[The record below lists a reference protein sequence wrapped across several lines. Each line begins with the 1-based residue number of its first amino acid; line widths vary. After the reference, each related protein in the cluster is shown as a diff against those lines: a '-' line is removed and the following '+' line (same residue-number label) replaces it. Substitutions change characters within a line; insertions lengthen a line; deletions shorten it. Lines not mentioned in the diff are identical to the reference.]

1 MPATPKLKKRGF
13 VMTGGGAKG
22 FYEAGVIHAF
32 HISGME
38 FDVITG
44 SSIGAMNSVF
54 FAEYLYQKRQLAA
67 DVRSDP
73 LQSVEAMDHL
83 VKAYHHAWLQMS
95 DRQIVDDSPTGPIGR
110 LKDDLEQF
118 NLDLPLITRLGWWW
132 TDPDRK
138 AIPPAPIWPALARL
152 VAQLVGRLGG
162 TGALLRIFKNERK
175 APIQAAARTYLARFG
190 MERSLVTPA
199 DDHKLKDIFTQP
211 ISPLT
216 TAHLTGDASASDAP
230 GTPYYRLVE
239 PTRSLGDY
247 ARAGITVR
255 LTRAN
260 YRTGRLE
267 ISSYMDRTDFM
278 RYLDKQA
285 WRLKSGSLDGI
296 PLGSFRLQTPGNPNA
311 VNAGLCSGRF
321 PGVFFPYPIASLYP
335 ETDPENAL
343 LYHLLKDWPAG
354 SAENPPSPSLQAEVG
369 DAYRALHPEEPDP
382 QSKAAALFAGWRDF
396 FPKAGDTYV
405 DGGTID
411 NTPSNS
417 AVDFTREWA
426 ERQDLSKREIEL
438 ELFVIFL
445 STEPKVSVDVAQD
458 PAIFQV
464 VSRTLQ
470 VQGVAKNSADSNTV
484 DTINTYGQRSED
496 LLDALEALLASY
508 EEALA
513 GVDADQKRQAG
524 ERLFARLRQQ
534 GLRLPAD
541 LDPADPVGSLRK
553 WSAGMARKLPL
564 HVEAVKVFP
573 QEMPLG
579 TLQFTERLGYRKDN
593 AIRMLAMGCFDT
605 LWALR
610 THLETDT
617 ANQDDQDRQSLALAR
632 KWMGFEALPRD
643 AAALASL
650 KTSWR
655 CQRTGCA
662 FYNGFCA
669 HGKAVPAS

>member
-1 MPATPKLKKRGF
+1 MSSIPKLKKRGF

-32 HISGME
+32 HIAGME
-38 FDVITG
+38 FEVITG

-54 FAEYLYQKRQLAA
+54 FAEYLYQKHQLPA
-67 DVRSDP
+67 DVRQDP
-73 LQSVEAMDHL
+73 IKAIEAMDHL

-95 DRQIVDDSPTGPIGR
+95 DRKIVDDSQTGPIGK

-132 TDPDRK
+132 TDPDRA
-138 AIPPAPIWPALARL
+138 AIPPVSIWPALGKL
-152 VAQLVGRLGG
+152 VAQLVSRLGG
-162 TGALLRIFKNERK
+162 AGVLLRIFKNERK
-175 APIQAAARTYLARFG
+175 APAAAAARTYLARFG
-190 MERSLVTPA
+190 MDQSLVTAA
-199 DDHKLKDIFTQP
+199 DDHKLKDIFTLP

-216 TAHLTGDASASDAP
+216 PAHLTGDASATDAP

-239 PTRSLGDY
+239 PTRTLGDY
-247 ARAGITVR
+247 AKEGIAVR
-255 LTRAN
+255 VTRAN
-260 YRTGRLE
+260 FRTGRLE
-267 ISSYMDRTDFM
+267 ISSYLDKNDFI
-278 RYLDKQA
+278 RFLDKQA
-285 WRLKSGSLDGI
+285 WRLQSGSLDGI

-321 PGVFFPYPIASLYP
+321 PGVFFPYPLTALYP

-343 LYHLLKDWPAG
+343 LYRLLQDWPAASPEG
-354 SAENPPSPSLQAEVG
+354 APDSLLLAEISA
-369 DAYRALHPEEPDP
+369 AYHSLHPQEADP
-382 QSKAAALFAGWRDF
+382 QAKVASLFAGWRDF

-426 ERQDLSKREIEL
+426 DRNDLSKRELEL

-445 STEPKVSVDVAQD
+445 STEPKVGVDEVQD

-464 VSRTLQ
+464 VNRTLQ
-470 VQGVAKNSADSNTV
+470 VQGVAKSSADANTL
-484 DTINTYGQRSED
+484 DTINTFGQRGED
-496 LLDALEALLASY
+496 LADALNALLVSY

-513 GVDADQKRQAG
+513 GVDGDQKRQAG

-534 GLRLPAD
+534 GLRLPET
-541 LDPADPVGSLRK
+541 LDPADPVGSLRQ
-553 WSAGMARKLPL
+553 WSAAMVRKLPL

-593 AIRMLAMGCFDT
+593 AISMLTMGCSDT
-605 LWALR
+605 LWTLR
-610 THLETDT
+610 MHLETDT
-617 ANQDDQDRQSLALAR
+617 ANQDDQDRQVLATAK
-632 KWMGFEALPRD
+632 KWMGFEALPKD
-643 AAALASL
+643 AAAQASL

-655 CQRTGCA
+655 CQRTACA
-662 FYNGFCA
+662 FYNGFCS
-669 HGKAVPAS
+669 HGKAG